1 MALSCAPTFLPL
13 EDRRHGWGDGDP
25 IRIRELGPRSL
36 RLGPSWTRGALAF
49 GPSVGDPIRIRE
61 LGTHLLLGLPGL
73 GGERFLFVAEKETED
88 VVENSLFSFVHRLSA
103 TDNLFCE
110 KRKIRVGVDAHARA
124 LSIRIYLWPNSA
136 KVGRQ
141 GVIKKGAQ
149 EQNGEIYISTNET
162 MEGKPKMEFRRPHVW
177 SSCIS
182 VSPDGE
188 N

>member
-36 RLGPSWTRGALAF
+36 RLGPSWARGALAF

-103 TDNLFCE
+103 TDNLFL
-110 KRKIRVGVDAHARA
+110 RKTKNWSGGGRARTSTFYTN
-124 LSIRIYLWPNSA
+124 LSMA
-136 KVGRQ
+136 
-141 GVIKKGAQ
+141 
-149 EQNGEIYISTNET
+149 EQRES
-162 MEGKPKMEFRRPHVW
+162 W
-177 SSCIS
+177 SSRSHQKGRPGAERGNIHFYKRNN
-182 VSPDGE
+182 GG
-188 N
+188 